1 MKTGKENQYMT
12 HRGSQIWVSN
22 FSLENTGAKNML
34 NMWENINN

>member
-22 FSLENTGAKNML
+22 FSLENTGAKRHAKYVRKYK
-34 NMWENINN
+34 